1 MAEFIVESPWTTAL
15 SIEICP
21 QVGGATKYRV
31 RCVCVLAMFGD
42 AALQALMP
50 SRKLTYAA
58 TSVKGNIVNTNV
70 YNNWNSLKEAAQTGD

>member
-1 MAEFIVESPWTTAL
+1 ME
-15 SIEICP
+15 
-21 QVGGATKYRV
+21 
-31 RCVCVLAMFGD
+31 LAAFAFLRYSDD

-70 YNNWNSLKEAAQTGD
+70 YNNWNSSKKAAQTRD